1 MVWIIIISFL
11 VIVIGKF
18 FWDRYKM
25 EQKIK
30 QEGGMSKKYAT
41 LINLILAQDREAR
54 VLHET
59 PSDISMGLE
68 STSGKILI
76 NILATFKS
84 ITITYFLDSYLVGK
98 HKLQWE
104 FDKDEDQQYMN
115 DKMNKDIGAY
125 MDNINFEDKL
135 QKGIGKVMEKYFKE
149 D

>member
-1 MVWIIIISFL
+1 
-11 VIVIGKF
+11 
-18 FWDRYKM
+18 M

-59 PSDISMGLE
+59 SSDISVGVE

-115 DKMNKDIGAY
+115 DKMNKDIGTY
-125 MDNINFEDKL
+125 MDNIDFEGKL